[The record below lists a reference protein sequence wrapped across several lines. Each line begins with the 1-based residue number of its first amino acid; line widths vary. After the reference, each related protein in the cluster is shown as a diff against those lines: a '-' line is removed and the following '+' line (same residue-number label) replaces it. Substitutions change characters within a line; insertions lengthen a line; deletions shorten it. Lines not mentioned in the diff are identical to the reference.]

1 MKVEKA
7 QYEAQRHAAL
17 VIQLKLRSYRQ
28 IQVDRNRFLQL
39 KKSVQIIENKFIAT
53 KAMRVERNN
62 FLELRAAVVFV
73 QQRFL
78 ENFYTPE
85 PANVHSH
92 PWLLSSRALPGID
105 DT

>member
-1 MKVEKA
+1 
-7 QYEAQRHAAL
+7 
-17 VIQLKLRSYRQ
+17 
-28 IQVDRNRFLQL
+28 VDHNRFLQL
-39 KKSVQIIENKFIAT
+39 MNKFIAT

-62 FLELRAAVVFV
+62 FRELRAAVVFV

-85 PANVHSH
+85 PVNVHSH

-105 DT
+105 DTRKSGGEKDQQKYIKVIQAV